1 VRERPSL
8 AGIAI
13 VFGRVSATAFGGGTM
28 SMIRREVVRSKKWI
42 TDDEYLDLL
51 SLGNLLPGSN
61 PINIAVLI
69 GSHIAGAP
77 GACVA
82 FFASVFPGFA
92 ILMVLGAIAL
102 DSHLAW
108 VQGALSGCAAVA
120 VGLTLANAWEM
131 TFKRINPVEIAL
143 VAAVAASVLVL
154 HVSLALTLLIF
165 VPVALVV
172 TSRPAKKTS

>member
-1 VRERPSL
+1 MD
-8 AGIAI
+8 IAL

-28 SMIRREVVRSKKWI
+28 SMIRREVVRGKQWI

-61 PINIAVLI
+61 PINLAVLI
-69 GSHIAGAP
+69 GSHLKGAP
-77 GACVA
+77 GATVA

-92 ILMVLGAIAL
+92 ILMVLGAFAL

-120 VGLTLANAWEM
+120 VGLTLANAYEM
-131 TFKRINPVEIAL
+131 TVKRLDVVELLLI
-143 VAAVAASVLVL
+143 AAVAAAVLVAHL
-154 HVSLALTLLIF
+154 SLALTLLIF
-165 VPVALVV
+165 IPVALVA
-172 TSRPAKKTS
+172 TARSAKKAKPS